1 MSKIDYA
8 RGSLD
13 QLAVFVAVVRERSFT
28 AAAAKLNV
36 SQSAKLAQLLRQYPD
51 IKIEIIVDMA

>member
-36 SQSAKLAQLLRQYPD
+36 SQSAELAQLLRQYPD
-51 IKIEIIVDMA
+51 IKIEMIVDTA

>member
-1 MSKIDYA
+1 MRTRRYNPLAPMSKIDYA

-13 QLAVFVAVVRERSFT
+13 QLAVFVAVARERSFT

-36 SQSAKLAQLLRQYPD
+36 SQSRGSRRC
-51 IKIEIIVDMA
+51 